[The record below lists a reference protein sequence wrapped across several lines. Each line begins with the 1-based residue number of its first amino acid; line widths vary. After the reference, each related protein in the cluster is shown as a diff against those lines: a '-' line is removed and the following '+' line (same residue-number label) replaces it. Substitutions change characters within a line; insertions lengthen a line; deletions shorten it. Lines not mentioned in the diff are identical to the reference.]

1 MVRVISVYHF
11 LSQTINTIK
20 DDDIIDIIMLNS
32 NQLILAKSNHTI
44 EILDL
49 VQLNKDR
56 LVTDQKYNERH
67 DEDINKDDKETNK
80 SNPIVFST
88 VDSVLEMIYCR
99 NGKTVPVILI
109 I

>member
-20 DDDIIDIIMLNS
+20 DDDIIDIVMLNS

-56 LVTDQKYNERH
+56 LVTDQKNN
-67 DEDINKDDKETNK
+67 EDIKKDAKETNK

-88 VDSVLEMIYCR
+88 VDSVIEMIYCR
-99 NGKTVPVILI
+99 NGKTLPRKLI